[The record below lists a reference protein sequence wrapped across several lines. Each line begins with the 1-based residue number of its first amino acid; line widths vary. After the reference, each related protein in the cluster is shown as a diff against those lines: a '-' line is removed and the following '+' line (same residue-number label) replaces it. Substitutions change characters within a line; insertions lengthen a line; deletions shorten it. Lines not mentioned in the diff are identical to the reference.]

1 MTDPSESPRRRF
13 PLEYVVVAVPV
24 LVALLHLVMIQSS
37 TQTRW
42 KGGGFGMYA
51 DPHPNSYRVVWL
63 IGEDADGEDVA
74 FSLDPFDDRVRHK
87 RIEARSRRV
96 ALRVLHDIAEDSK
109 NFPERTNVAA
119 IRAQLQTLRAT
130 EDEDEDEELQRALK
144 LLPLRTV
151 RMRVTEISINEEYTA
166 LEAKPIY
173 DVAIP

>member
-13 PLEYVVVAVPV
+13 PLEYVVVAVPI

-37 TQTRW
+37 SQTRW

-63 IGEDADGEDVA
+63 IGEDEDGEDVA

-119 IRAQLQTLRAT
+119 IRAQLQTLRTT
-130 EDEDEDEELQRALK
+130 EKKDEELQRALT
-144 LLPLRTV
+144 LLPLRDV
-151 RMRVTEISINEEYTA
+151 RMRVTEISINEQYTA
-166 LEAKPIY
+166 LEAKPIHE
-173 DVAIP
+173 VAIP

>member
-37 TQTRW
+37 SQTRW

-63 IGEDADGEDVA
+63 IGENEDGEDVA

-109 NFPERTNVAA
+109 NFPELTNVAA
-119 IRAQLQTLRAT
+119 ISGQLETLRAT
-130 EDEDEDEELQRALK
+130 EGKDEELQQALE
-144 LLPLRTV
+144 LLPLRDV
-151 RMRVTEISINEEYTA
+151 RMRVVEISINEQYTA
-166 LEAKPIY
+166 LEAKPIH

>member
-1 MTDPSESPRRRF
+1 MTDLSESPRRRF
-13 PLEYVVVAVPV
+13 PLEYIVVGVPI

-37 TQTRW
+37 SQTRW

-63 IGEDADGEDVA
+63 VGEDEDGEETA
-74 FSLDPFDDRVRHK
+74 FSLDPFDERVSHK
-87 RIEARSRRV
+87 RIDAPSRRV

-130 EDEDEDEELQRALK
+130 EDKDRDEELQRVLR
-144 LLPLRTV
+144 LLPLVEV
-151 RMRVTEISINEEYTA
+151 RMRVTEIVINEQYTA
-166 LEAKPIY
+166 LEAKPIHE
-173 DVAIP
+173 VEIP

>member
-1 MTDPSESPRRRF
+1 MTDPSDSPRRRF
-13 PLEYVVVAVPV
+13 PLEYVVVGVPI
-24 LVALLHLVMIQSS
+24 LVALLHLVTIQSS
-37 TQTRW
+37 SQTRW

-63 IGEDADGEDVA
+63 IGENEDGEDVA

-109 NFPERTNVAA
+109 NFPELTNVAA
-119 IRAQLQTLRAT
+119 ISAQLETLRAT
-130 EDEDEDEELQRALK
+130 EGKDEELQHALK
-144 LLPLRTV
+144 LLPLRDV
-151 RMRVTEISINEEYTA
+151 RMRVTEISINEDYTA
-166 LEAKPIY
+166 LEAEPIH